1 MVFSK
6 VLSFVEFVNENYSNI
21 ESINEEKNFFI
32 PTREDIIGVLDIQ
45 KKLRDN
51 SKYKK
56 NPNKLYKGVWG

>member
-45 KKLRDN
+45 KKTIVTGKQIGRAH
-51 SKYKK
+51 
-56 NPNKLYKGVWG
+56 V